1 MTTERILEIGV
12 NLIVLFMV
20 IPIHEFA
27 HAWSATKLGDDTP
40 RYQGRLTLN
49 PFAHI
54 DPLGALCMVITG
66 FGWGRPVQVNPLR
79 FKKYR
84 KGMALTAAAGPI
96 SNIIVAFFGMIA
108 YKISCAV
115 YSASFADFVATGE
128 TPLSYW
134 IMLILYYFTAINLGL
149 AMFNLLPIPP
159 LDGSKILSYFT
170 GPKFD
175 RFIAQYQMYISIA
188 FIILVFSPILH
199 TPLSWLQSG
208 MLWVMDKL
216 TFWVDLLLDLITA

>member
-1 MTTERILEIGV
+1 MNVDKVLEIGV
-12 NLIVLFMV
+12 HLIVLFMV

-54 DPLGALCMVITG
+54 DPLGAVCMVLTG
-66 FGWGRPVQVNPLR
+66 FGWGRPVQVNPYN

-96 SNIIVAFFGMIA
+96 SNLIVAFFGMIA
-108 YKISCAV
+108 YKIANAV
-115 YSASFADFVATGE
+115 YVTTMLSDYYTSGTVPT
-128 TPLSYW
+128 SYW
-134 IMLILYYFTAINLGL
+134 IAMILYYFTAINVGL

-170 GPKFD
+170 GPKLD

-188 FIILVFSPILH
+188 FILLVFSPILR
-199 TPLSWLQSG
+199 TPLSWLQNG
-208 MLWVMDKL
+208 MMWVMDKL
-216 TFWVDLLLDLITA
+216 TFWVDLLIGLLV